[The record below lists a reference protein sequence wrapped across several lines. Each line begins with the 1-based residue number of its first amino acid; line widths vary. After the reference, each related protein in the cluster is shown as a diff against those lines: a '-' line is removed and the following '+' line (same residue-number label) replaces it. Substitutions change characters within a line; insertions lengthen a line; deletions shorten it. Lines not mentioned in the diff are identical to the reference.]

1 MTLWVLEGK
10 DLAEF
15 FFSRISYSLGPLGSH
30 QEKWAVALGW
40 QEVLKKVLM
49 L

>member
-15 FFSRISYSLGPLGSH
+15 FFSRISYSLEPLGNH

-40 QEVLKKVLM
+40 QEVL
-49 L
+49 